1 MKHPFYS
8 VSIDDIPFGDR
19 IIAILLRTYLVR
31 CEDAEQKLAAILS
44 EGIVLKLPALAKDQ
58 EGIPLKTVLEGEHLA
73 KLIDEAVAF
82 VKADQTDHSDSDM
95 GDHQT
100 VLCAESRR
108 INIFEKYCPR
118 REQKHPRPDPDA
130 LLPMRAVFLF

>member
-31 CEDAEQKLAAILS
+31 CKDAEQKLAPVIS
-44 EGIVLKLPALAKDQ
+44 EGIVLKFPSAVTNQDA
-58 EGIPLKTVLEGEHLA
+58 IPLKTVLEGEHLA

-95 GDHQT
+95 GDIFASAKEMLDNISGKSVVMNMST
-100 VLCAESRR
+100 ELAEYVT
-108 INIFEKYCPR
+108 KLYY
-118 REQKHPRPDPDA
+118 A
-130 LLPMRAVFLF
+130 LKAGD

>member
-44 EGIVLKLPALAKDQ
+44 EGIVLKLPSPVQDQ
-58 EGIPLKTVLEGEHLA
+58 EAIPLKTVLEGEHLA

-95 GDHQT
+95 GYIFASAKEMLDNISGKS
-100 VLCAESRR
+100 VVMNMSVELAEY
-108 INIFEKYCPR
+108 ITKLYY
-118 REQKHPRPDPDA
+118 A
-130 LLPMRAVFLF
+130 LKAGE

>member
-44 EGIVLKLPALAKDQ
+44 EGIVLKLPSPVQDQ
-58 EGIPLKTVLEGEHLA
+58 EAIPLKTVLEGEHLA
-73 KLIDEAVAF
+73 KLIDEAIVF

-95 GDHQT
+95 GDIFASAKEMLDNIT
-100 VLCAESRR
+100 GKSVVMNMSVELAEY
-108 INIFEKYCPR
+108 ITKLYY
-118 REQKHPRPDPDA
+118 A
-130 LLPMRAVFLF
+130 LKAGE

>member
-1 MKHPFYS
+1 MKHPLYS

-31 CEDAEQKLAAILS
+31 CKEAEQKLAPVIS
-44 EGIVLKLPALAKDQ
+44 EGIVLKFPDPAKEQDA
-58 EGIPLKTVLEGEHLA
+58 IPLKAVLEGEHLA

-95 GDHQT
+95 G
-100 VLCAESRR
+100 
-108 INIFEKYCPR
+108 NIFASAKEMLDNISGKSVVMNMSTELAEYVT
-118 REQKHPRPDPDA
+118 KLYYA
-130 LLPMRAVFLF
+130 LKAGE

>member
-31 CEDAEQKLAAILS
+31 CEDAEQKLAAVLS
-44 EGIVLKLPALAKDQ
+44 EGIVLKLPSPAQDQ
-58 EGIPLKTVLEGEHLA
+58 EAIPLKTVLEGEHLA
-73 KLIDEAVAF
+73 KLIDEAVSF

-95 GDHQT
+95 GDIFASAKEMLDNISGKS
-100 VLCAESRR
+100 VVMNMSVELAEY
-108 INIFEKYCPR
+108 ITKLYY
-118 REQKHPRPDPDA
+118 A
-130 LLPMRAVFLF
+130 LKDGE

>member
-31 CEDAEQKLAAILS
+31 CKDAEQKLAAVLS
-44 EGIVLKLPALAKDQ
+44 EGIVLKFPDPAKDQ
-58 EGIPLKTVLEGEHLA
+58 DAIPLKTVLEGEHLA

-82 VKADQTDHSDSDM
+82 VKADQTECTDSDM
-95 GDHQT
+95 GDIFASAKEMLDSISGKS
-100 VLCAESRR
+100 VVMNMSVELAEY
-108 INIFEKYCPR
+108 ITKLYY
-118 REQKHPRPDPDA
+118 A
-130 LLPMRAVFLF
+130 LKAGE

>member
-44 EGIVLKLPALAKDQ
+44 EGIVLKLPDPANSQDA
-58 EGIPLKTVLEGEHLA
+58 IPLKTVLEGEHLA

-95 GDHQT
+95 GDIFASDKEMLDNISGKS
-100 VLCAESRR
+100 VVMNMSVELAEY
-108 INIFEKYCPR
+108 ITKLYY
-118 REQKHPRPDPDA
+118 A
-130 LLPMRAVFLF
+130 LKAGE

>member
-31 CEDAEQKLAAILS
+31 CKDAEQKLAAVLS

-58 EGIPLKTVLEGEHLA
+58 DAIPLKTVLEGEHLA

-82 VKADQTDHSDSDM
+82 VKADQTNHSDSDM
-95 GDHQT
+95 GDIFASAKEMLDNISGKS
-100 VLCAESRR
+100 VVMNMSAELAEY
-108 INIFEKYCPR
+108 ITKLYY
-118 REQKHPRPDPDA
+118 A
-130 LLPMRAVFLF
+130 LKAGE

>member
-31 CEDAEQKLAAILS
+31 CEDAEQKLAAVLS
-44 EGIVLKLPALAKDQ
+44 EGIVLKLPDPAQDQ
-58 EGIPLKTVLEGEHLA
+58 DAIPLKTVLEGEHLA

-82 VKADQTDHSDSDM
+82 VKADQTDYSDSDM
-95 GDHQT
+95 GDIFASAKEMLDNISGKS
-100 VLCAESRR
+100 VVMNMSVELAEY
-108 INIFEKYCPR
+108 ITKLYY
-118 REQKHPRPDPDA
+118 A
-130 LLPMRAVFLF
+130 LKAGE

>member
-31 CEDAEQKLAAILS
+31 CKDAEQKLAAVLS
-44 EGIVLKLPALAKDQ
+44 EGIVLKLPDPANSQDA
-58 EGIPLKTVLEGEHLA
+58 IPLKTVLEGEHLA
-73 KLIDEAVAF
+73 KLIDEAIAF

-95 GDHQT
+95 GDIFASAKEMLDNISGKS
-100 VLCAESRR
+100 VVMNMSVELAEY
-108 INIFEKYCPR
+108 ITKLYY
-118 REQKHPRPDPDA
+118 A
-130 LLPMRAVFLF
+130 LKAGE

>member
-31 CEDAEQKLAAILS
+31 CENAEQKLAAILS
-44 EGIVLKLPALAKDQ
+44 EGIVLKLPDPAHSQDA
-58 EGIPLKTVLEGEHLA
+58 IPLKTVLEGEHLA

-82 VKADQTDHSDSDM
+82 VKADQTDCTDSDM
-95 GDHQT
+95 GDIFASAKEMLDNISGKS
-100 VLCAESRR
+100 VLLNMSVELAEY
-108 INIFEKYCPR
+108 ITKLYY
-118 REQKHPRPDPDA
+118 A
-130 LLPMRAVFLF
+130 LKAGE

>member
-44 EGIVLKLPALAKDQ
+44 EGIVLKLPDPAKAQ
-58 EGIPLKTVLEGEHLA
+58 AAIPLKTVLEGEHLA

-82 VKADQTDHSDSDM
+82 VKADQTDCTDSDM
-95 GDHQT
+95 GDIFAFAKEMLDNISGKS
-100 VLCAESRR
+100 VLLNMSVELAEY
-108 INIFEKYCPR
+108 ITKLYY
-118 REQKHPRPDPDA
+118 A
-130 LLPMRAVFLF
+130 LKAGK

>member
-31 CEDAEQKLAAILS
+31 CKDAEQKLAAVLS

-58 EGIPLKTVLEGEHLA
+58 DAIPLKTVLEGEHLA

-95 GDHQT
+95 GDIFASAKEMLDNISGKS
-100 VLCAESRR
+100 VVMNMSAELAEY
-108 INIFEKYCPR
+108 ITKLYY
-118 REQKHPRPDPDA
+118 A
-130 LLPMRAVFLF
+130 LKAGE

>member
-31 CEDAEQKLAAILS
+31 CKDAEQKLAAVLS
-44 EGIVLKLPALAKDQ
+44 EGIVLKLPSPVHDQ
-58 EGIPLKTVLEGEHLA
+58 EAIPLKTVLEGEHLA

-95 GDHQT
+95 GDIFASAKEMLDNISGKS
-100 VLCAESRR
+100 VVMNMSAELAEY
-108 INIFEKYCPR
+108 ITKLYY
-118 REQKHPRPDPDA
+118 A
-130 LLPMRAVFLF
+130 LKAGE

>member
-31 CEDAEQKLAAILS
+31 CKDAEQKLAAVLS
-44 EGIVLKLPALAKDQ
+44 EGIVLKFPDPAKDQ
-58 EGIPLKTVLEGEHLA
+58 DAIPLKTVLEGEHLA
-73 KLIDEAVAF
+73 KLIDEAIVF

-95 GDHQT
+95 GDT
-100 VLCAESRR
+100 FASAKEMLDSISGKSVLLNMSVELAEY
-108 INIFEKYCPR
+108 ITKLYY
-118 REQKHPRPDPDA
+118 A
-130 LLPMRAVFLF
+130 LKAGE

>member
-31 CEDAEQKLAAILS
+31 CKDAEQKLAAVLS

-58 EGIPLKTVLEGEHLA
+58 DAIPLKTVLEGEHLA

-95 GDHQT
+95 GDIFASAKEMLDNISGKS
-100 VLCAESRR
+100 VVMNMSAELAEY
-108 INIFEKYCPR
+108 ITKLYY
-118 REQKHPRPDPDA
+118 A
-130 LLPMRAVFLF
+130 LKAGK

>member
-31 CEDAEQKLAAILS
+31 CKDAEQKLAAVLS
-44 EGIVLKLPALAKDQ
+44 EGIVLKLPSPAQDQ
-58 EGIPLKTVLEGEHLA
+58 EAIPLKTVLEGEHLA

-95 GDHQT
+95 VDIFSSAKEMLDNISGKS
-100 VLCAESRR
+100 VVMNMSAELAEY
-108 INIFEKYCPR
+108 ITKLYY
-118 REQKHPRPDPDA
+118 A
-130 LLPMRAVFLF
+130 LKAGE

>member
-31 CEDAEQKLAAILS
+31 CKDAEQRLAAVLS
-44 EGIVLKLPALAKDQ
+44 EGIVLKLPSPVQDQ
-58 EGIPLKTVLEGEHLA
+58 EAIPLKTVLEGEHLA
-73 KLIDEAVAF
+73 KLIDEAIVF

-95 GDHQT
+95 GDIFASAKEMLDNISGKS
-100 VLCAESRR
+100 VVMNMSVELAEY
-108 INIFEKYCPR
+108 ITKLYY
-118 REQKHPRPDPDA
+118 A
-130 LLPMRAVFLF
+130 LKAGK

>member
-31 CEDAEQKLAAILS
+31 CKDAEQKLAAVLS

-58 EGIPLKTVLEGEHLA
+58 DAIPLKTVLEGEHLA

-82 VKADQTDHSDSDM
+82 VKADQTNHSDSDM
-95 GDHQT
+95 GDIFASAKEM
-100 VLCAESRR
+100 LD
-108 INIFEKYCPR
+108 NISGKSVVMNMSVELADYITKLYY
-118 REQKHPRPDPDA
+118 A
-130 LLPMRAVFLF
+130 LKAGE

>member
-44 EGIVLKLPALAKDQ
+44 EGIVLKFPALAKDK
-58 EGIPLKTVLEGEHLA
+58 EAIPLETVLEGEHLA

-95 GDHQT
+95 GDIFASAKEMLDNISGKS
-100 VLCAESRR
+100 VVMNMSVELAEY
-108 INIFEKYCPR
+108 ITKLYY
-118 REQKHPRPDPDA
+118 A
-130 LLPMRAVFLF
+130 LKASE

>member
-31 CEDAEQKLAAILS
+31 FEDAEQKLAAVLN
-44 EGIVLKLPALAKDQ
+44 EGIVLKLPDPANSQDA
-58 EGIPLKTVLEGEHLA
+58 IPLKTVLEGEHLA

-95 GDHQT
+95 GDIFASAKEMLDNISGKS
-100 VLCAESRR
+100 VVMNMSVELAEY
-108 INIFEKYCPR
+108 ITKLYY
-118 REQKHPRPDPDA
+118 A
-130 LLPMRAVFLF
+130 LKAGE

>member
-31 CEDAEQKLAAILS
+31 CKDAEQKLAAVLS
-44 EGIVLKLPALAKDQ
+44 EGIVLKFPAFAKDQ
-58 EGIPLKTVLEGEHLA
+58 DAIPLKTVLEGEHLA

-82 VKADQTDHSDSDM
+82 VKVDQTDHSDSDM
-95 GDHQT
+95 GDIFASAKEMLDNISGKS
-100 VLCAESRR
+100 VVMNMSAELAEY
-108 INIFEKYCPR
+108 ITKLYY
-118 REQKHPRPDPDA
+118 A
-130 LLPMRAVFLF
+130 LKAGE

>member
-31 CEDAEQKLAAILS
+31 CKDAEQKLAAVLS
-44 EGIVLKLPALAKDQ
+44 EGIALKLPALAKDQ
-58 EGIPLKTVLEGEHLA
+58 DAIPLKTVLEGEHLA

-82 VKADQTDHSDSDM
+82 VKADQTNHSDSDM
-95 GDHQT
+95 GDIFASAKEMLDNISGKS
-100 VLCAESRR
+100 VVMNMSAELAEY
-108 INIFEKYCPR
+108 ITKLYYA
-118 REQKHPRPDPDA
+118 QKA
-130 LLPMRAVFLF
+130 GEYK

>member
-31 CEDAEQKLAAILS
+31 CEDAEQKLAAVLS

-58 EGIPLKTVLEGEHLA
+58 DAIPLKTVLEGEYLA

-82 VKADQTDHSDSDM
+82 VKADQTDHSDSEM
-95 GDHQT
+95 GDIFASAKEMLDNISGKS
-100 VLCAESRR
+100 VVMNMSAKLAEY
-108 INIFEKYCPR
+108 ITKLYY
-118 REQKHPRPDPDA
+118 A
-130 LLPMRAVFLF
+130 LKAGE